1 MSALSIQPPY
11 PVFAET
17 DGQPLEDGY
26 IWIGTANLDP
36 QGNPINVY
44 WDAALTQLAAQPIR
58 TQGGYPVNSGT
69 PATLYVNSD
78 YSIRVMNKNGSTV
91 YSAPAATERFSDV
104 VFTGTIDAD
113 QVVYQPPGFGAVATT
128 VQDQLELE
136 HFISDFATLA
146 DAITAATGSFKLLV
160 NDNLT
165 VRIPTDAAN
174 LQTAVDCLAPN
185 NPQITIT
192 LNIES
197 GHSPTSGVSV
207 SNGDYSQFRITST
220 DAEVILSPSFG
231 ISNARF
237 VYGNNAKM
245 PRLACL
251 VDANNRTSMGYAAYN
266 GSVGYVEANC
276 GIKNAYSD
284 GCRAYGGSIVYA
296 FDTIWTGC
304 AQNNTTGSGIIAWG
318 GTVFASGADVSNS
331 MYYGAQAAHGGILV
345 IDNGTANN
353 CFRYNLRATDAGWM
367 SADGVTANYAGCAPG
382 TNLPYPDALAA
393 GYGVYAFNGSWIA
406 ARDASATNAKHS
418 GVLASNGCTIH
429 VRGATLTDCGEYG
442 VYASPCSTVDATQ
455 TNVSGAGTYGYFASG
470 GSTISAASS
479 TANNC
484 GTGTLDA
491 AAYADAASRINVES
505 LDATGCSGIVIRCE
519 SGSTINCTG
528 STITGA
534 GNRSVYASGASI
546 VNASS
551 CTGTGATN
559 EGVFAASGSTIN
571 AQSSNFQR
579 GGSPSIT
586 DIVVEN
592 GSFINAAGAT
602 GGVSQTINTLT
613 SEGVIFQ

>member
-1 MSALSIQPPY
+1 MSALSIQPTY
-11 PVFAET
+11 PIFTET

-44 WDAALTQLAAQPIR
+44 WDAALTQLAGQPIR
-58 TQGGYPVNSGT
+58 TQGGYPVNNGT
-69 PATLYVNSD
+69 PARLYVNSD
-78 YSIRVMNKNGSTV
+78 YSIRVMNKNGSIV
-91 YSAPAATERFSDV
+91 YGAPAATERFSDV

-197 GHSPTSGVSV
+197 GHFPATGISV

-220 DAEVILSPSFG
+220 DAEVVLSPSFG
-231 ISNARF
+231 TSANFI
-237 VYGNNAKM
+237 YGLNAKL

-251 VDANNRTSMGYAAYN
+251 VDANSKANYGYAAW
-266 GSVGYVEANC
+266 GASVGYVEANC
-276 GIKNAYSD
+276 GVKNTWGD

-353 CFRYNLRATDAGWM
+353 CFRYNLRGSDAGWM
-367 SADGVTANYAGCAPG
+367 SADSVTANYAGCAPG
-382 TNLPYPDALAA
+382 TNLPYPSALAA
-393 GYGVYAFNGSWIA
+393 GYGAYAFNGSWIGC
-406 ARDASATNAKHS
+406 RDISATNAKSS
-418 GVLASNGCTIH
+418 GIVSTTGSN
-429 VRGATLTDCGEYG
+429 VAARGAVLTDAGEYG
-442 VYASPCSTVDATQ
+442 IQVTSGSSADVSDSD
-455 TNVSGAGTYGYFASG
+455 VSGAGTSGYYAAG
-470 GSTISAASS
+470 ASTINAQLGV
-479 TANNC
+479 ANSC
-484 GTGTLDA
+484 GTLVSDKA
-491 AAYADAASRINVES
+491 VFAESASTINFNAGS
-505 LDATGCSGIVIRCE
+505 ATGCTGDAITALE
-519 SGSTINCTG
+519 SSTVYAGG

-534 GNRSVYASGASI
+534 GRRAAFVAQSSRVSIENSTATGAGSEGI
-546 VNASS
+546 RVSS
-551 CTGTGATN
+551 C
-559 EGVFAASGSTIN
+559 SN
-571 AQSSNFQR
+571 ANIQSSNFQR
-579 GGSPSIT
+579 GGAPATT
-586 DIVVEN
+586 DIIVEN
-592 GSFINAAGAT
+592 GSHINAAGAT
-602 GGVSQTINTLT
+602 GGVSQTVNTLT
-613 SEGVIFQ
+613 AEGVIFQ